1 MAIKS
6 LFKSR
11 IPFIQYFFKSGKQ
24 AAFLNGEFIT
34 DTPSEVEELNLEVA
48 SGHPH
53 IFIDEDKKTVDT
65 NHLDPLDEIR
75 RKAVEEYK
83 ASIAAAT
90 DKNQDRGSTEQGKL
104 EGIVSTSTI
113 SDASASSDASVGS
126 GESAAASASGGNPA
140 ISAALANLTK

>member
-11 IPFIQYFFKSGKQ
+11 IPFIQYFFKNGKQ

-34 DTPSEVEELNLEVA
+34 DVPSEVEELNLEVT

-53 IFIDEDKKTVDT
+53 IFIDEEKKTIDT
-65 NHLDPLDEIR
+65 NQLDPLDEIR
-75 RKAVEEYK
+75 RKAVEEYR

-104 EGIVSTSTI
+104 EGIASTSTI
-113 SDASASSDASVGS
+113 ADASASSDA
-126 GESAAASASGGNPA
+126 AAGNPA
-140 ISAALANLTK
+140 IAAALANLTK